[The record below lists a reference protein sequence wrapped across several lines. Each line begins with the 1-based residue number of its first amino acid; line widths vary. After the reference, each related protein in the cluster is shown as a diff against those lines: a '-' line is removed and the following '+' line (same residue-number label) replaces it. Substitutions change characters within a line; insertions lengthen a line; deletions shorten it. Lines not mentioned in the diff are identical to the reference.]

1 MSDKLSPAVE
11 ASTIVQVV
19 LRTEANE
26 EEQRRRISRIKRAIR
41 RETGRRIQNLAVELQ
56 GDALLLRG
64 RCASFHCKQVAQQA
78 AMSFLSG
85 NSLVNQI
92 EVDTLPR

>member
-11 ASTIVQVV
+11 VNSVVQVV

-26 EEQRRRISRIKRAIR
+26 EERRRISRIKRAIR
-41 RETGRRIQNLAVELQ
+41 RETGRRIQDLAVELQ

-92 EVDTLPR
+92 EVESLPR

>member
-11 ASTIVQVV
+11 ANAIVQVV

-26 EEQRRRISRIKRAIR
+26 EERRRISRIKRAIR
-41 RETGRRIQNLAVELQ
+41 RDTGRRIQNLAVELQ
-56 GDALLLRG
+56 GDSLLLRG

-78 AMSFLSG
+78 AMVFLSG

-92 EVDTLPR
+92 EVESLPR